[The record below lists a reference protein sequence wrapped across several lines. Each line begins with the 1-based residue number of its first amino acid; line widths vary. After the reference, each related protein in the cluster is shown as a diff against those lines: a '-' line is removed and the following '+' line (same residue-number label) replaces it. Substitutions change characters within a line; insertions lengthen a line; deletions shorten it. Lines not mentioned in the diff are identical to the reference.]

1 MSESLTTVGVLLA
14 GGRARRMGGGDK
26 CLLPLGVQ
34 TLLQRSIERAQ
45 PQVGTLLLS
54 ANGNAL
60 RFARTR
66 LKVVADQY
74 PDNPGPLAG
83 IHAALKWM
91 QEHQPDEEW
100 LASFACDT
108 PFFPRD
114 LVTRLQTV
122 AVASDA
128 RLALACSGGRVHPVF
143 GLWHASLLKPI
154 EEQLQSGE
162 SPRLQDWVS
171 AQKPVE
177 VDFAFEGLDPFFN
190 INTPQDLYAAEAQ
203 LSALK
208 D

>member
-1 MSESLTTVGVLLA
+1 MSESTTTVGVLLA

-34 TLLQRSIERAQ
+34 TLLQRGIERAQ

-66 LKVVADQY
+66 LTVVADLY

-91 QEHQPDEEW
+91 TENQPNEEW
-100 LASFACDT
+100 LASFACDS

-114 LVTRLQTV
+114 LVARLQEA
-122 AVASDA
+122 AVAADS
-128 RLALACSGGRVHPVF
+128 RLALACSAGRVHPVF
-143 GLWHASLLKPI
+143 ALWHASLLKPI
-154 EEQLQSGE
+154 EEQLQSGH
-162 SPRLQDWVS
+162 SPSLQEWVN
-171 AQKPVE
+171 AQNPVE
-177 VDFAFEGLDPFFN
+177 VDFAFEDLDPFFN
-190 INTPQDLYAAEAQ
+190 INSPQDLYAAEAM
-203 LSALK
+203 LPGLK